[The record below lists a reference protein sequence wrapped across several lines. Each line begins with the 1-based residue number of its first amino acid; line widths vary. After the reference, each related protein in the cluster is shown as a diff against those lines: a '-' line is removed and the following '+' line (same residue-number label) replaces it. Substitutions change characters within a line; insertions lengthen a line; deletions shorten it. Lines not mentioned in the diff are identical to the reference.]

1 MARDRKRPRR
11 RGFICSGQ
19 RDRPDRGAS
28 GGFDLAGGR
37 VGAAFR
43 EAATPDRVREVEAAL
58 FELAV
63 GGDVAAARAWLDRAM
78 DRPLQGI
85 EISGPEGKPLDVAT
99 VAAVVLDAIG
109 PDQAARIRVAAAFA
123 RLGRADDG
131 PGGGG

>member
-1 MARDRKRPRR
+1 
-11 RGFICSGQ
+11 
-19 RDRPDRGAS
+19 
-28 GGFDLAGGR
+28 
-37 VGAAFR
+37 
-43 EAATPDRVREVEAAL
+43 
-58 FELAV
+58 
-63 GGDVAAARAWLDRAM
+63 M